1 MRAEFAANLL
11 SQRQRAGVSQR
22 QAAQDLQ
29 VSQALLSHY
38 EKGIREP
45 GLDFVVRAA
54 EYYGVSTDVLLG
66 AKTQSIWRS
75 QTPGVT
81 VPPPNQFAAEI
92 QRELRDTMDMLLDLY
107 NRNYDEDVFCYGG
120 IYLAESFY
128 ELLRLFCRGTEGY
141 EGGGFVLDEQ
151 SFLSGAV
158 MSDMSWVRAQYIK
171 ALRQHQQRNGYMPAY
186 PRELLIERYGEA
198 YESAERVLGLVGERV
213 ARQDQ
218 AESQISVAMFDG
230 RHAPLF
236 PKPLPEEEDPT

>member
-11 SQRQRAGVSQR
+11 LQRQRAGVSQR

-66 AKTQSIWRS
+66 ANAQPFRQPQS
-75 QTPGVT
+75 PGIT
-81 VPPPNQFAAEI
+81 VPPPNPFAEQI
-92 QRELRDTMDMLLDLY
+92 QRELRDTFDVLLDLY

-120 IYLAESFY
+120 IYLAESLY
-128 ELLRLFCRGTEGY
+128 DLMRLFCRGTEGY
-141 EGGGFVLDEQ
+141 TGGGFALDEE

-158 MSDMSWVRAQYIK
+158 TSDIAWVRAQYIK
-171 ALRQHQQRNGYMPAY
+171 ALRLRQERSGNMPAY
-186 PRELLIERYGEA
+186 PRELLQERYGEA
-198 YESAERVLGLVGERV
+198 FTSAERVLWLVGERV
-213 ARQDQ
+213 SRQDL
-218 AESQISVAMFDG
+218 AESQISYAMFDS
-230 RHAPLF
+230 RRDPNS
-236 PKPLPEEEDPT
+236 PQPLPEEEDPT